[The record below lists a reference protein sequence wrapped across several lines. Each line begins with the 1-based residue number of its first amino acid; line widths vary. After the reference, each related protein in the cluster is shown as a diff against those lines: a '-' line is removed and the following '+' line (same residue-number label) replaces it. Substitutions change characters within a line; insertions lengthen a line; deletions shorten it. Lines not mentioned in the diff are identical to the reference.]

1 MRVLGISGSPRRGG
15 NTDILV
21 NSALEVLAAEGLQTE
36 FLSLADRP
44 IKPCGGCRGCFAG
57 ETMRCVQEDPAFD
70 GILDKFAEADGILI
84 GSPIY
89 FGSATPQIMALLDR
103 VGYVARK
110 YPQLLRRKVGAA
122 IVVARRAG
130 QNFTFAQLNYFFLI
144 SEMIVPGSTYWNVAF
159 GREKGEVRNDAEGME
174 TVKNLAGNMAWLMRR
189 LEITADHEGRQVAVA
204 AEGTK
209 A

>member
-1 MRVLGISGSPRRGG
+1 MKVLGISGSPRRGG

-21 NSALEVLAAEGLQTE
+21 GAALDVLAAQGFETE
-36 FLSLADRP
+36 LLSLADRP
-44 IKPCGGCRGCFAG
+44 IKPCVGCRGCFAG
-57 ETMRCVQEDPAFD
+57 DTMRCVQEDPAFE
-70 GILDKFAEADGILI
+70 GVLDKFAAADGILI
-84 GSPIY
+84 GSPVY

-110 YPQLLRRKVGAA
+110 YPELLRRKTGAA

-159 GREKGEVRNDAEGME
+159 GREKGEVRNDTEGME
-174 TVKNLAGNMAWLMRR
+174 TVKKLAENMAWLMTR
-189 LEITADHEGRQVAVA
+189 LSIAAECEARQVAVEA
-204 AEGTK
+204 TATK
-209 A
+209 R